1 MSSKLPM
8 PVVAVI
14 IAVVVIVIGFI
25 GYRALVPEQV
35 LLKPGTV
42 IPPPPG
48 MQVPHK

>member
-1 MSSKLPM
+1 MSNKLPM

-25 GYRALVPEQV
+25 GYKALVPETV
-35 LLKPGTV
+35 HLKPGTV

-48 MQVPHK
+48 MPMPRK